1 MTHFRSPL
9 EVSDFLMKKTNK
21 TYLGNLLIKSH
32 FLFNHEKVYQIFEK
46 KNRIVNQE
54 VATDSY
60 SYNQF
65 HNNLRLFDVLLNFSF
80 TTSETMGDYY
90 L

>member
-54 VATDSY
+54 VATIKCS
-60 SYNQF
+60 QQPLIVIPTI
-65 HNNLRLFDVLLNFSF
+65 NLIII
-80 TTSETMGDYY
+80 
-90 L
+90 

>member
-1 MTHFRSPL
+1 
-9 EVSDFLMKKTNK
+9 MKKTNK

-54 VATDSY
+54 VATIKCS
-60 SYNQF
+60 QQP
-65 HNNLRLFDVLLNFSF
+65 LIVIPTINFIII
-80 TTSETMGDYY
+80 
-90 L
+90 

>member
-9 EVSDFLMKKTNK
+9 EVNDFLMKKTNK

-46 KNRIVNQE
+46 KNRIVN
-54 VATDSY
+54 
-60 SYNQF
+60 
-65 HNNLRLFDVLLNFSF
+65 
-80 TTSETMGDYY
+80 
-90 L
+90 